1 MTAFL
6 ARVLRRLYLE
16 PLPVVFLDV
25 SFSITYL
32 DALSSWNA
40 GLMHVNSN
48 DLPIFRSSGTDSRVE
63 KRRNSL
69 DLPFAPASEISDEV
83 SRSTDPRSYRFSHP
97 QHHLGG

>member
-32 DALSSWNA
+32 DALSNWNA

-48 DLPIFRSSGTDSRVE
+48 DLPIFDHQGRIVAWRNVETALIFLLLRHRKFLMKCRAQLIQGHTDFHIP
-63 KRRNSL
+63 NT
-69 DLPFAPASEISDEV
+69 I
-83 SRSTDPRSYRFSHP
+83 
-97 QHHLGG
+97 